1 MSDLLFLHICKLRNT
16 SCQFSLISHF
26 LNCDEFSYILC
37 LFGYKQDDETKVAS
51 LKKDVSLFVEMVA
64 KHQTR
69 LISAKQSLDQ
79 SRQISG
85 DDSEIELK
93 FQVMQVAKTRI

>member
-1 MSDLLFLHICKLRNT
+1 M
-16 SCQFSLISHF
+16 
-26 LNCDEFSYILC
+26 
-37 LFGYKQDDETKVAS
+37 AS

-69 LISAKQSLDQ
+69 LIGAKQSLDQ